1 MHLSLQLNLKET
13 HQLLWLHSRLVCDIS
28 PALRQQI
35 LQYVRVPTPKTCKKE
50 HFLRDY
56 LWNHSVR
63 AVAQFFIL
71 VFTPWS
77 LTWDCLTREGAT
89 MNSNVHT
96 FRDAV
101 YAVLRL
107 IGVHFVD
114 RGMLIWDLLG
124 NVFILKHEV
133 RAYEPKSSIF
143 WTITVLMELYK
154 SITISNIP
162 KFYAS
167 IWMKVENIQCCSYR
181 WFSDPTK
188 YEKSWLLEP
197 LKFELNELSGC
208 PNRGHDQSYCRMFP
222 WKNPTEVAHILA
234 NDYAAI
240 PADLV
245 IPLECWL
252 QRWTG
257 GKRSLQRG
265 ALVREFSKND
275 LLGSYKLKFVKY
287 E

>member
-124 NVFILKHEV
+124 NVFILIKHEV

-154 SITISNIP
+154 SITMDDASPTFPNFMLPYGWKWRTYNAVPTDDSVIQPNTRKVDSLNRSNL
-162 KFYAS
+162 S
-167 IWMKVENIQCCSYR
+167 WMSCPAVRTEDMTNLTVGCSHEKIQLR
-181 WFSDPTK
+181 WPTF
-188 YEKSWLLEP
+188 W
-197 LKFELNELSGC
+197 
-208 PNRGHDQSYCRMFP
+208 
-222 WKNPTEVAHILA
+222 PTTM
-234 NDYAAI
+234 
-240 PADLV
+240 
-245 IPLECWL
+245 L
-252 QRWTG
+252 Q
-257 GKRSLQRG
+257 SLQI
-265 ALVREFSKND
+265 
-275 LLGSYKLKFVKY
+275 
-287 E
+287 